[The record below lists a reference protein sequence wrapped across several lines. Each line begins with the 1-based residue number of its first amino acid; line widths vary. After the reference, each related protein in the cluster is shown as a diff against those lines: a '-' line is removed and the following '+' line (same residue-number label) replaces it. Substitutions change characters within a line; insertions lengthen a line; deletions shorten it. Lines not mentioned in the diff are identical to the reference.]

1 MKKAGFSIVSEILN
15 KGVSENESENP
26 CDQLYYWKAEWHNR
40 GGSTHCNNVGH
51 ISRAKVV
58 MENPG
63 FIIIKQR
70 KTHAVAN
77 IPDEIIA
84 QYAVFEKTAE

>member
-1 MKKAGFSIVSEILN
+1 MKVKIPVTNSIIGKLN
-15 KGVSENESENP
+15 GANVEEV
-26 CDQLYYWKAEWHNR
+26 H
-40 GGSTHCNNVGH
+40 TVTNVGH
-51 ISRAKVV
+51 LSSTKVV

-63 FIIIKQR
+63 FTVIKQS
-70 KTHAVAN
+70 KTYTAAN

>member
-1 MKKAGFSIVSEILN
+1 MKVKIPVTNSIIGKLN
-15 KGVSENESENP
+15 GTNVEE
-26 CDQLYYWKAEWHNR
+26 AH
-40 GGSTHCNNVGH
+40 TVTNVGH
-51 ISRAKVV
+51 LSRAKVV

-63 FIIIKQR
+63 FVIIKQR
-70 KTHAVAN
+70 KTHVTAN

>member
-1 MKKAGFSIVSEILN
+1 MKVKIPVTNSIIGKLN
-15 KGVSENESENP
+15 GAYVEEVHSV
-26 CDQLYYWKAEWHNR
+26 
-40 GGSTHCNNVGH
+40 TNVGH
-51 ISRAKVV
+51 LSITKVI

-63 FIIIKQR
+63 FTVIKLS
-70 KTHAVAN
+70 KTHCVAN

>member
-1 MKKAGFSIVSEILN
+1 MKVKIPVTNSIIGKLN
-15 KGVSENESENP
+15 GTN
-26 CDQLYYWKAEWHNR
+26 AEEVH
-40 GGSTHCNNVGH
+40 TVTNVGH

-84 QYAVFEKTAE
+84 QCAVFENEKTAE

>member
-1 MKKAGFSIVSEILN
+1 MKVKIPVTTSIIGKLN
-15 KGVSENESENP
+15 GTNVEEV
-26 CDQLYYWKAEWHNR
+26 H
-40 GGSTHCNNVGH
+40 TVTNVGH
-51 ISRAKVV
+51 LSRAKVV

-63 FIIIKQR
+63 FVIIKQR
-70 KTHAVAN
+70 KTYAPAN

>member
-1 MKKAGFSIVSEILN
+1 MKVKIPVTNSIIGKLN
-15 KGVSENESENP
+15 GANVEEV
-26 CDQLYYWKAEWHNR
+26 H
-40 GGSTHCNNVGH
+40 TVTNVGH
-51 ISRAKVV
+51 ISRVKVV

-77 IPDEIIA
+77 IPDEIID
-84 QYAVFEKTAE
+84 QYAVFENEKTAE

>member
-1 MKKAGFSIVSEILN
+1 MKVKIPVTNSIIGKLN
-15 KGVSENESENP
+15 GTTVEEVHP
-26 CDQLYYWKAEWHNR
+26 V
-40 GGSTHCNNVGH
+40 TNVGH

-63 FIIIKQR
+63 FIIVKQR
-70 KTHAVAN
+70 KTHVVAD

>member
-1 MKKAGFSIVSEILN
+1 MKVKIPVTKSIIGKLN
-15 KGVSENESENP
+15 GTTMEEV
-26 CDQLYYWKAEWHNR
+26 H
-40 GGSTHCNNVGH
+40 TVTNVGH
-51 ISRAKVV
+51 LSRVKVV

-63 FIIIKQR
+63 FTVIKQR

>member
-1 MKKAGFSIVSEILN
+1 MKVKIPVTNSIIGKLN
-15 KGVSENESENP
+15 GTA
-26 CDQLYYWKAEWHNR
+26 AEEVH
-40 GGSTHCNNVGH
+40 TVTNVGH

-63 FIIIKQR
+63 FIIIKQS
-70 KTHAVAN
+70 KTHTVAN

>member
-1 MKKAGFSIVSEILN
+1 MKVKIPVTNSVIGKLN
-15 KGVSENESENP
+15 GAYVEEVHSV
-26 CDQLYYWKAEWHNR
+26 
-40 GGSTHCNNVGH
+40 TNVGH
-51 ISRAKVV
+51 LSLAKVV

-63 FIIIKQR
+63 FTVIKQS
-70 KTHAVAN
+70 KTHVVAS

>member
-1 MKKAGFSIVSEILN
+1 MKVKIPVTNSIIGKLN
-15 KGVSENESENP
+15 GAN
-26 CDQLYYWKAEWHNR
+26 AEEVH
-40 GGSTHCNNVGH
+40 SITNVGH
-51 ISRAKVV
+51 LSSAKVV

-63 FIIIKQR
+63 FTVIKQS
-70 KTHAVAN
+70 KTHIVAT

>member
-1 MKKAGFSIVSEILN
+1 MKVKIPVTNSVIGKLN
-15 KGVSENESENP
+15 GTT
-26 CDQLYYWKAEWHNR
+26 AEEVH
-40 GGSTHCNNVGH
+40 TVTNVDH

-63 FIIIKQR
+63 FIIIKQS

>member
-1 MKKAGFSIVSEILN
+1 MKVKIPVTKSIIGKLN
-15 KGVSENESENP
+15 G
-26 CDQLYYWKAEWHNR
+26 
-40 GGSTHCNNVGH
+40 TNVEEVH
-51 ISRAKVV
+51 TVTNVDHLSRTKVV

-63 FIIIKQR
+63 FVIIKQS
-70 KTHAVAN
+70 KTYTVAN